1 MPITLEEPRA
11 TGTAYPVLNHRSIS
25 ADEFVGGI
33 LKFEQRQQTDADKKP
48 KFKDNGKPAYEM
60 VVWLLT
66 IRSTMEAGIGG
77 NDRVPERGEIVR
89 AILKGKTFG
98 MWIDEKDK
106 LGRGIQVGDL
116 FRMTT
121 DIGISYRG
129 KTAISEFKTD
139 DEIAEFKQS
148 RDWVDRKVTLGMYGP
163 VQIKPAGDIDAAF
176 VTECEQAYHELARQN
191 IKLDDDPF
199 PGPAASTQGPAPA
212 AATESDPW

>member
-1 MPITLEEPRA
+1 MPITLEEPRS

-25 ADEFVGGI
+25 TDEFIGGI

-66 IRSTMEAGIGG
+66 LRSTMEAGIGG
-77 NDRVPERGEIVR
+77 NDAVPQRGEIVR

-98 MWIDEKDK
+98 TWIDEKNN
-106 LGRGIQVGDL
+106 LGRGVQVGDL

-129 KTAISEFKTD
+129 KTAVSEFKA
-139 DEIAEFKQS
+139 DEAIAEFKQS

-163 VQIKPAGDIDAAF
+163 VQIKAPADSDAAF
-176 VTECEQAYHELARQN
+176 VVECEQAYHELVKEG

-199 PGPAASTQGPAPA
+199 PSTPAPA
-212 AATESDPW
+212 ATTGTQSDPW

>member
-1 MPITLEEPRA
+1 MPITLEEPRS
-11 TGTAYPVLNHRSIS
+11 TGTASPVLNHRSIS
-25 ADEFVGGI
+25 TDEFVGGI

-66 IRSTMEAGIGG
+66 LRSTMEAGIAG
-77 NDRVPERGEIVR
+77 NDAVPERGQIVR

-98 MWIDEKDK
+98 TWIDEKNN
-106 LGRGIQVGDL
+106 LGRGVRVGDL

-129 KTAISEFKTD
+129 KTAVSEFKTD
-139 DEIAEFKQS
+139 EAIAEFKQS

-163 VQIKPAGDIDAAF
+163 VQIKAPADSDAAF
-176 VTECEQAYHELARQN
+176 VVECEQAYYELAKQTIR
-191 IKLDDDPF
+191 LEDDPF
-199 PGPAASTQGPAPA
+199 PGPASSSAAPSTEAQ
-212 AATESDPW
+212 SDPW